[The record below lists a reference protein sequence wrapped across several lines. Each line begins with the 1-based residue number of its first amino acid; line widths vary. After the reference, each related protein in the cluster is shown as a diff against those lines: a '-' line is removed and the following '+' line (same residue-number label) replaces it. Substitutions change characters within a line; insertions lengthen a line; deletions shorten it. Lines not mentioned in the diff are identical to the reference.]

1 MTNPICPLCQQNLYV
16 IKAGRNRTGT
26 QRYRCQQCQGYFT
39 PQPKPLGYDEALKQ
53 KALQLY
59 LEGTSFRAIGRLLGV
74 HNQSVINWI
83 NAAEK
88 QLPVQLSDNT
98 PTDYI
103 ELDELFSYVA
113 AKKTRSMS

>member
-1 MTNPICPLCQQNLYV
+1 MQNPACPLCQQNQYV
-16 IKAGRNRTGT
+16 IKSGRNRTGT

-39 PQPKPLGYDEALKQ
+39 PQPKPLGYEPQLRRQ
-53 KALQLY
+53 ALQLH

-74 HNQSVINWI
+74 HNQSVINWF

-88 QLPVQLSDNT
+88 TLPAQVSDDT

-103 ELDELFSYVA
+103 EVD
-113 AKKTRSMS
+113 

>member
-1 MTNPICPLCQQNLYV
+1 MTNPVCPGCEQNHYV
-16 IKAGRNRTGT
+16 IKAGRNRSKT
-26 QRYRCQQCQGYFT
+26 QRYRCQHCQAYFT
-39 PQPKPLGYDEALKQ
+39 PQPKPLGYAPELKAQ
-53 KALQLY
+53 ALQLY

-88 QLPVQLSDNT
+88 QLPPQVSDTT

-103 ELDELFSYVA
+103 EIDELFSFVQ
-113 AKKTRSMS
+113 AKKKRFTS